1 MKKRVVIGLL
11 GSRKDAGS
19 GSERW
24 KKWRPTV
31 ALCQHKDLPISRFE
45 LLHMPDDAA
54 LCHRVAEDIAKVS
67 PKTEV
72 RPVCLRFEDPWGFE
86 EVYGRLHDFARAYRS
101 NPERE
106 EYLVHVNVGTHVAR
120 ICLFLLTESRHFPGR
135 MIQSVPPVRSKK
147 GACGDYHIIDLDL
160 SQYDRIASRFALDR
174 QDALSFL
181 KSGINTRNR
190 AFNRLVERI
199 EQVALASRAPI
210 LLTGPTGAGKSLLG
224 RRVYELKMAR
234 GLITGDFVEV
244 NSATLRGA
252 AAMSALFG
260 HVKGAFTGAIQARQG
275 LLRAADGG
283 IFFLDEIGE
292 LGLEEQAMLLRA
304 LEEKTFLPVGSDR
317 EVKSDFLLIAGTN
330 HDLQADIEAGRF
342 REDLLARINLWT
354 FHLPSLCERPEDI
367 EPNLDYELDRCT
379 ELTGTRV
386 SFNKEARKLFLQFA
400 TSPEARWRGN
410 FRDLNGAV
418 TRMGTLAPGGRISNA
433 IVREEIERLHA
444 AWRSA
449 TSEAPDGLL
458 HEVLESAR
466 IAELDRFER
475 VQLTDVLQ
483 VCRSALT
490 LSEAGRT
497 LFAASRKRKTTQND
511 ANRLRKYLARY
522 GIDWRDLQRRAEIAT

>member
-1 MKKRVVIGLL
+1 MRKRVVIGLL
-11 GSRKDAGS
+11 GLRKDAGS
-19 GSERW
+19 GNERW

-31 ALCQHKDLPISRFE
+31 ALCQHKDLPISRIE
-45 LLHMPDDAA
+45 LLHVPDDVG
-54 LCHRVAEDIAKVS
+54 LCHRVAKDIAKVS
-67 PKTEV
+67 SKTEV
-72 RPVCLRFEDPWGFE
+72 RPVCLNFKDPWGFE
-86 EVYGRLHDFARAYRS
+86 DVYGTLHDFARAYRF
-101 NPERE
+101 NPEKE
-106 EYLVHVNVGTHVAR
+106 DYLVHVNVGTHVAR

-147 GACGDYHIIDLDL
+147 GACGDYQIIDLDL
-160 SQYDRIASRFALDR
+160 SKYDRIASRFALEQ

-190 AFNRLVERI
+190 AFNRLIERI
-199 EQVALASRAPI
+199 EEVALASRAPI
-210 LLTGPTGAGKSLLG
+210 LLTGPTGAGKSLLA
-224 RRVYELKMAR
+224 RRAYELRKAR
-234 GLITGDFVEV
+234 GLVTGNFVEV

-260 HVKGAFTGAIQARQG
+260 HVKGAFTGAIQERQG

-283 IFFLDEIGE
+283 ILFLDEIGE
-292 LGLEEQAMLLRA
+292 LGREEQAMLLRA

-354 FHLPSLCERPEDI
+354 FRLPSLCERPEDI

-386 SFNKEARKLFLQFA
+386 SFNQQARKLFLRFA
-400 TSPEARWRGN
+400 TSPEALWRGN

-418 TRMGTLAPGGRISNA
+418 TRMGTLARGGRISAA
-433 IVREEIERLHA
+433 IVKEELGRLLA
-444 AWRSA
+444 AWSPI
-449 TSEAPDGLL
+449 TSETQDALL
-458 HEVLESAR
+458 HEVLEPAQM
-466 IAELDRFER
+466 AELDRFER

-483 VCRSALT
+483 VCRAART
-490 LSEAGRT
+490 LSEAGRR

-522 GIDWRDLQRRAEIAT
+522 AIDWRNVLGSSGHA